1 MKLPALILFAF
12 ALSACSRSDEDHARD
27 QARQTAEQLKHD
39 SVKAL
44 HAAEVDVRKADAEVT
59 RSLDKTREKARRAL
73 NQPDDNRPDNK
84 DSR

>member
-1 MKLPALILFAF
+1 MKLPVLLVLAF
-12 ALSACSRSDEDHARD
+12 ALAGCSQSEEDHTRA

-39 SVKAL
+39 SEKAL
-44 HAAEVDVRKADAEVT
+44 HTAEVDARKADAELT

-73 NQPDDNRPDNK
+73 NQPADK